1 MVTIASLWIAILLA
15 AVLVFVASA
24 LIWMVLPHHH
34 SDFKGFPDEGSVLDA
49 LRGQNLTPGQYD
61 FPHIASHDELKKP
74 EVQQRFAD
82 GPIGFF
88 TVKSPGVPS
97 MGKAMALSFVYYI
110 VIGAAVAYL
119 ASRTV
124 APGAEY
130 AEVFRVTGTIA
141 WYAYGLGV
149 VPEAIW
155 FGRPWSGVWKHLLDA
170 FIYACLTAGVFA
182 WLWPA

>member
-74 EVQQRFAD
+74 
-82 GPIGFF
+82 
-88 TVKSPGVPS
+88 
-97 MGKAMALSFVYYI
+97 
-110 VIGAAVAYL
+110 
-119 ASRTV
+119 
-124 APGAEY
+124 
-130 AEVFRVTGTIA
+130 
-141 WYAYGLGV
+141 
-149 VPEAIW
+149 
-155 FGRPWSGVWKHLLDA
+155 
-170 FIYACLTAGVFA
+170 
-182 WLWPA
+182 